1 MQNLN
6 VYDLTLAEVRE
17 LIKDPNA
24 NWRKD
29 AVCIGMNTNE
39 WIFPADA
46 KGLNAKQMYGKALPI
61 CRQCPVRPQC
71 LAFAIEYRCDSGVW
85 GGLIPDQRKGLKY
98 FSTMREIF
106 KKRDSK

>member
-17 LIKDPNA
+17 IINDPNA

-29 AVCIGMNTNE
+29 AVCVGMDTND

-46 KGLNAKQMYGKALPI
+46 KGLKQSKCMAKPFQYANNVQSDQNVWLLLLNINAPAVFG
-61 CRQCPVRPQC
+61 
-71 LAFAIEYRCDSGVW
+71 ED
-85 GGLIPDQRKGLKY
+85 
-98 FSTMREIF
+98 
-106 KKRDSK
+106 

>member
-17 LIKDPNA
+17 IIKDPNA

-29 AVCIGMNTNE
+29 AVCVGMDTHD
-39 WIFPADA
+39 WIFPHDA
-46 KGLNAKQMYGKALPI
+46 KGLKIKQLYGKAIPI
-61 CRQCPVRPQC
+61 CKQCPVRSEC
-71 LAFAIEYRCDSGVW
+71 LAFAVEYKCSSGVW